1 MRVRAV
7 IFDYEGRRNEGDWS
21 PIGSGITL
29 AAVTTPPQNLRLK
42 SEHSPFTLSWDAPAQ
57 SNGSDVIEYLVESA
71 HFAMEEYKPINS
83 LILQQLASTER
94 LEYSIDTLLPAH
106 LYIFSVISRNEAGK
120 SAPSE
125 RLEFTSPATPPSPP
139 VQLRLEANSFKS
151 LHAVWLPS
159 ASNGAIVEAYKLT
172 LYYEKTI
179 VAQETVSFDTLEFS
193 FTELDAEKRYT

>member
-1 MRVRAV
+1 M

-120 SAPSE
+120 SGPSE